1 MIFVEETASTTKSGG
16 LPMNAMPDAQLC
28 HIGLYAFDLEKM
40 VDFYSRIFGLV
51 VTDRGHSA
59 RGFDIAFLSRDPIE
73 HHQIAIASGRP
84 KDAIH
89 TTINQIS
96 FRVPGLEELRQY
108 YPWLVKERV
117 NKLDPRNHGNAWS
130 IYFADPEGNRV
141 ELYCSSPWHV
151 SQPFGEPLDLTEAAD
166 AIRAK
171 TEALVKQDPT
181 CQPMDAWVAQ
191 MKKKMS
197 AQTIPA

>member
-1 MIFVEETASTTKSGG
+1 
-16 LPMNAMPDAQLC
+16 MNAMPDAQLC

-84 KDAIH
+84 KDAVH

-96 FRVPGLEELRQY
+96 FRVAGLEELRQY

-117 NKLDPRNHGNAWS
+117 QEARPAQPRQRLEHLFRRSRGQPRRALLLLALARQPAVRRAARSHRVRRCDPRQDRGHGQAGPDLP
-130 IYFADPEGNRV
+130 ADGA
-141 ELYCSSPWHV
+141 L
-151 SQPFGEPLDLTEAAD
+151 GGAD
-166 AIRAK
+166 EKENERAD
-171 TEALVKQDPT
+171 DP
-181 CQPMDAWVAQ
+181 A
-191 MKKKMS
+191 
-197 AQTIPA
+197 

>member
-1 MIFVEETASTTKSGG
+1 
-16 LPMNAMPDAQLC
+16 MNAMPDAQLC

-84 KDAIH
+84 KDAVH

-96 FRVPGLEELRQY
+96 FRVTGLEELRQY
-108 YPWLVKERV
+108 YPWVVKERV
-117 NKLDPRNHGNAWS
+117 KKLDPRNHGNAWS
-130 IYFADPEGNRV
+130 IYFADPEDNRV

-151 SQPFGEPLDLTEAAD
+151 SQPFGEPLDLTEVRRHDPRQDRGHGQAGPDLPAD
-166 AIRAK
+166 G
-171 TEALVKQDPT
+171 T
-181 CQPMDAWVAQ
+181 WVAQ

-197 AQTIPA
+197 GQMMPA